1 MKQGSSIEDAHYIL
15 LGNRCKEG
23 TDDPYTQEATST
35 PGTMFGEEVILDFFE
50 SFGPLALAL
59 LSFTEAIIQ
68 PIPPDVLF
76 LPMAYD
82 ARNNEGLL
90 IWLWFV
96 VTISSVLGAIIGH
109 ALGKRYGTKLIDKFG
124 KPHHRSQLEKLFER
138 YGTLGMF
145 IAAVSPLPYK
155 VFGWIAG
162 ASDMKLRPFILAGI
176 FGRGLRFG
184 LEALFIFMYGE
195 SAMRAVEWIL
205 DRELLMGVILILTLG
220 IIVWWFMKTNT
231 STNSQR
237 E

>member
-1 MKQGSSIEDAHYIL
+1 MKEGSSIKDAHCIL

-35 PGTMFGEEVILDFFE
+35 PRTMIGEEVILDFFE

-82 ARNNEGLL
+82 ARDNESLL
-90 IWLWFV
+90 IWLWIV
-96 VTISSVLGAIIGH
+96 VTVSSVFGAVIGH
-109 ALGKRYGTKLIDKFG
+109 ALGKRYGSKLVDKFG
-124 KPHHRSQLEKLFER
+124 KPHHRQQLEKMFER

-162 ASDMKLRPFILAGI
+162 ASDMKLRPFIIAGI

-195 SAMRAVEWIL
+195 SAIRAVEWIL
-205 DRELLMGVILILTLG
+205 DRELLMGIILILTLAT
-220 IIVWWFMKTNT
+220 IVWWFMRTNATT
-231 STNSQR
+231 SAQ
-237 E
+237 EE

>member
-1 MKQGSSIEDAHYIL
+1 MI
-15 LGNRCKEG
+15 
-23 TDDPYTQEATST
+23 
-35 PGTMFGEEVILDFFE
+35 GEEVILDFFE

-82 ARNNEGLL
+82 ARDNEGLL
-90 IWLWFV
+90 IWLWLV
-96 VTISSVLGAIIGH
+96 VTLSSVLGAIIGH
-109 ALGKRYGTKLIDKFG
+109 ALGKKYGTKLIDKFG
-124 KPHHRSQLEKLFER
+124 KPHHRQQLEKLFER
-138 YGTLGMF
+138 YGTLGIF

-176 FGRGLRFG
+176 VGRGLRFG
-184 LEALFIFMYGE
+184 LEALFILMYGE

-205 DRELLMGVILILTLG
+205 DRELLMGIILILTLG
-220 IIVWWFMKTNT
+220 TIVWWFMRTNT
-231 STNSQR
+231 PTSAQ
-237 E
+237 EE

>member
-1 MKQGSSIEDAHYIL
+1 MI
-15 LGNRCKEG
+15 
-23 TDDPYTQEATST
+23 
-35 PGTMFGEEVILDFFE
+35 GEEVILDFFE

-82 ARNNEGLL
+82 ARDNETLL
-90 IWLWFV
+90 IWLWLV
-96 VTISSVLGAIIGH
+96 VTVSSVFGAIIGH
-109 ALGKRYGTKLIDKFG
+109 ALGKRYGSKLVDKFG
-124 KPHHRSQLEKLFER
+124 KPHHRQQLEKMFER

-162 ASDMKLRPFILAGI
+162 ASDMKLRPFIIAGI

-195 SAMRAVEWIL
+195 SAIKAVEWVL
-205 DRELLMGVILILTLG
+205 ERELLMGIILVLTLAAV
-220 IIVWWFMKTNT
+220 VWWLMRTNT
-231 STNSQR
+231 SPVHQ

>member
-1 MKQGSSIEDAHYIL
+1 MI
-15 LGNRCKEG
+15 
-23 TDDPYTQEATST
+23 
-35 PGTMFGEEVILDFFE
+35 GEEVILDFFE

-82 ARNNEGLL
+82 ARDNEGLL
-90 IWLWFV
+90 IWLWLV
-96 VTISSVLGAIIGH
+96 VTLSSVLGAIIGH

-124 KPHHRSQLEKLFER
+124 KPHHRQQLEKLFER

-176 FGRGLRFG
+176 VGRGLRFG
-184 LEALFIFMYGE
+184 LEALFIFLYGE

-205 DRELLMGVILILTLG
+205 DRELLMGIILIFTLG
-220 IIVWWFMKTNT
+220 TIVWWFMRTNT
-231 STNSQR
+231 SASAQ
-237 E
+237 EE

>member
-1 MKQGSSIEDAHYIL
+1 MI
-15 LGNRCKEG
+15 
-23 TDDPYTQEATST
+23 
-35 PGTMFGEEVILDFFE
+35 GEEVILDFFE

-82 ARNNEGLL
+82 ARDNETLL
-90 IWLWFV
+90 IWLWLV
-96 VTISSVLGAIIGH
+96 VTVSSVFGAVIGH
-109 ALGKRYGTKLIDKFG
+109 ALGKRYGSKLVDKFG
-124 KPHHRSQLEKLFER
+124 KPHHRQQLEKMFER

-162 ASDMKLRPFILAGI
+162 ASDMKLRPFIIAGI

-195 SAMRAVEWIL
+195 SAIRAVEWIL
-205 DRELLMGVILILTLG
+205 DRELLMGIILILTLAT
-220 IIVWWFMKTNT
+220 IVWWFMRTNATT
-231 STNSQR
+231 SAQ
-237 E
+237 EE

>member
-1 MKQGSSIEDAHYIL
+1 MI
-15 LGNRCKEG
+15 
-23 TDDPYTQEATST
+23 
-35 PGTMFGEEVILDFFE
+35 GEEVILDFFE

-82 ARNNEGLL
+82 ARENEGLL
-90 IWLWFV
+90 IWLWLV
-96 VTISSVLGAIIGH
+96 VTLSSVLGAIIGH

-124 KPHHRSQLEKLFER
+124 KPHHRQQLEQLFER

-176 FGRGLRFG
+176 VGRGLRFG

-195 SAMRAVEWIL
+195 SAIRAVEWIL
-205 DRELLMGVILILTLG
+205 DRELLMGIILILTLG
-220 IIVWWFMKTNT
+220 TIVWWFMRTNT
-231 STNSQR
+231 STSAQ
-237 E
+237 EE

>member
-1 MKQGSSIEDAHYIL
+1 MI
-15 LGNRCKEG
+15 
-23 TDDPYTQEATST
+23 
-35 PGTMFGEEVILDFFE
+35 GEEVILDFFE

-82 ARNNEGLL
+82 ARDNESLL
-90 IWLWFV
+90 IWLWIV
-96 VTISSVLGAIIGH
+96 VTVSSVFGAVIGH
-109 ALGKRYGTKLIDKFG
+109 ALGKRYGSKLVDKFG
-124 KPHHRSQLEKLFER
+124 KPHHRQQLEKMFER

-162 ASDMKLRPFILAGI
+162 ASYMKLRPFIIAGI

-195 SAMRAVEWIL
+195 SAIRAVEWIL
-205 DRELLMGVILILTLG
+205 DRELLMGIILILTLAT
-220 IIVWWFMKTNT
+220 IVWWFMRTNATT
-231 STNSQR
+231 SAQ
-237 E
+237 EE

>member
-1 MKQGSSIEDAHYIL
+1 MI
-15 LGNRCKEG
+15 
-23 TDDPYTQEATST
+23 
-35 PGTMFGEEVILDFFE
+35 GEEVILDFFE

-82 ARNNEGLL
+82 ARDNEGLL
-90 IWLWFV
+90 IWLWLV
-96 VTISSVLGAIIGH
+96 VTLSSVLGAIIGH

-124 KPHHRSQLEKLFER
+124 KSHHRQQLERLFER

-205 DRELLMGVILILTLG
+205 DRELLMGIILIITLG
-220 IIVWWFMKTNT
+220 TIVWWFMRTNT
-231 STNSQR
+231 SSSVQ
-237 E
+237 ED

>member
-1 MKQGSSIEDAHYIL
+1 MI
-15 LGNRCKEG
+15 
-23 TDDPYTQEATST
+23 
-35 PGTMFGEEVILDFFE
+35 GEEVILDFFE

-82 ARNNEGLL
+82 ARDNEGLL
-90 IWLWFV
+90 IWLWLV
-96 VTISSVLGAIIGH
+96 VTLSSVLGAIIGH

-124 KPHHRSQLEKLFER
+124 KPHHRQQLEKLFER

-176 FGRGLRFG
+176 VGRGLRFG

-195 SAMRAVEWIL
+195 SAIRAVEWIL
-205 DRELLMGVILILTLG
+205 DRELLMGIILILTLAT
-220 IIVWWFMKTNT
+220 IVWWFMRTNAST
-231 STNSQR
+231 SAQ
-237 E
+237 EE

>member
-1 MKQGSSIEDAHYIL
+1 MI
-15 LGNRCKEG
+15 
-23 TDDPYTQEATST
+23 
-35 PGTMFGEEVILDFFE
+35 GEEVILDFFE

-82 ARNNEGLL
+82 ARDSEGLL
-90 IWLWFV
+90 IWLWLV
-96 VTISSVLGAIIGH
+96 VTLSSVLGAIIGH

-124 KPHHRSQLEKLFER
+124 KSHHRQQLERLFER

-162 ASDMKLRPFILAGI
+162 ASDMKSVS
-176 FGRGLRFG
+176 
-184 LEALFIFMYGE
+184 YTH
-195 SAMRAVEWIL
+195 
-205 DRELLMGVILILTLG
+205 LTLPT
-220 IIVWWFMKTNT
+220 ILLV
-231 STNSQR
+231 
-237 E
+237 

>member
-1 MKQGSSIEDAHYIL
+1 MLE
-15 LGNRCKEG
+15 NRSKEG
-23 TDDPYTQEATST
+23 TDDPYAQEATST
-35 PGTMFGEEVILDFFE
+35 PRTMIGEEVILDFFQ

-82 ARNNEGLL
+82 ARDNEALL
-90 IWLWFV
+90 IGLWLV
-96 VTISSVLGAIIGH
+96 VTLSSVLGAIVGH

-124 KPHHRSQLEKLFER
+124 KPQHRQQLEKLFEQ

-155 VFGWIAG
+155 VFGWMAG
-162 ASDMKLRPFILAGI
+162 ASDMKLRPFIIAGI
-176 FGRGLRFG
+176 FGRSLRFG

-195 SAMRAVEWIL
+195 SAIRAVQWIL
-205 DRELLMGVILILTLG
+205 DRELLMGVILVIILG
-220 IIVWWFMKTNT
+220 IGLWWFKKT
-231 STNSQR
+231 SISMPLQ
-237 E
+237 EK

>member
-1 MKQGSSIEDAHYIL
+1 MI
-15 LGNRCKEG
+15 
-23 TDDPYTQEATST
+23 
-35 PGTMFGEEVILDFFE
+35 GEEVILDFFE

-82 ARNNEGLL
+82 ARDNEALL
-90 IWLWFV
+90 IWLWLV
-96 VTISSVLGAIIGH
+96 VTVSSVFGAIIGH
-109 ALGKRYGTKLIDKFG
+109 ALGKRYGSKLVNKFG
-124 KPHHRSQLEKLFER
+124 KPHHRQQLEKMFER

-162 ASDMKLRPFILAGI
+162 ASDMKLRPFIIAGI

-195 SAMRAVEWIL
+195 SAIKAVEWVL
-205 DRELLMGVILILTLG
+205 ERELLMGIILVLTLAAV
-220 IIVWWFMKTNT
+220 VWWLMRTNT
-231 STNSQR
+231 SPVHQ

>member
-1 MKQGSSIEDAHYIL
+1 MI
-15 LGNRCKEG
+15 
-23 TDDPYTQEATST
+23 
-35 PGTMFGEEVILDFFE
+35 GEEVILDFFE

-82 ARNNEGLL
+82 ARDNEGLL
-90 IWLWFV
+90 IWLWLV
-96 VTISSVLGAIIGH
+96 VTLSSVLGAIIGH

-124 KPHHRSQLEKLFER
+124 KPHHRQQLEKLFER
-138 YGTLGMF
+138 YGTFGMF

-176 FGRGLRFG
+176 VGRGLRFG

-195 SAMRAVEWIL
+195 SAIRAVEWIL
-205 DRELLMGVILILTLG
+205 DRELLMGIILILTLAT
-220 IIVWWFMKTNT
+220 IVWWFMRTNT
-231 STNSQR
+231 STSAQ
-237 E
+237 EE

>member
-1 MKQGSSIEDAHYIL
+1 MI
-15 LGNRCKEG
+15 
-23 TDDPYTQEATST
+23 
-35 PGTMFGEEVILDFFE
+35 GEEVILDFFE

-82 ARNNEGLL
+82 ARDNEGLL
-90 IWLWFV
+90 IWLWLV
-96 VTISSVLGAIIGH
+96 VTLSSVLGAIIGH

-124 KPHHRSQLEKLFER
+124 KPHHRQQLEKLFER

-176 FGRGLRFG
+176 VGRGLRFG

-195 SAMRAVEWIL
+195 SAIRAVEWIL
-205 DRELLMGVILILTLG
+205 DRELLMGIILILTLG
-220 IIVWWFMKTNT
+220 TIVWWFMRTNT
-231 STNSQR
+231 STSAQ
-237 E
+237 EE

>member
-1 MKQGSSIEDAHYIL
+1 MI
-15 LGNRCKEG
+15 
-23 TDDPYTQEATST
+23 
-35 PGTMFGEEVILDFFE
+35 GEEVILDFFD

-82 ARNNEGLL
+82 ARENEGLL
-90 IWLWFV
+90 IWLWLV
-96 VTISSVLGAIIGH
+96 VTLSSVLGAIIGH

-124 KPHHRSQLEKLFER
+124 KPHHRQQLEQLFER

-176 FGRGLRFG
+176 VGRGLRFG

-195 SAMRAVEWIL
+195 SAIRAVEWIL
-205 DRELLMGVILILTLG
+205 DRELLMGIILILTLAT
-220 IIVWWFMKTNT
+220 IAWWFMRTNT
-231 STNSQR
+231 STSAQ
-237 E
+237 EE

>member
-1 MKQGSSIEDAHYIL
+1 MEEGSSIEDAHCIL

-23 TDDPYTQEATST
+23 TDDPYAQEATST
-35 PGTMFGEEVILDFFE
+35 ARTMIGEEVILDFFE

-82 ARNNEGLL
+82 ARDNESLL
-90 IWLWFV
+90 IWLWIV
-96 VTISSVLGAIIGH
+96 VTVSSVFGAIIGH
-109 ALGKRYGTKLIDKFG
+109 ALGKRYGSKLVDKFG
-124 KPHHRSQLEKLFER
+124 KPHHRQQLEKMFER

-162 ASDMKLRPFILAGI
+162 ASDMKLRPFIIAGI

-195 SAMRAVEWIL
+195 SAIKAVEWVL
-205 DRELLMGVILILTLG
+205 ERELLMGIILVLTLAAV
-220 IIVWWFMKTNT
+220 VWWLMRTNT
-231 STNSQR
+231 SPVHQ

>member
-1 MKQGSSIEDAHYIL
+1 MI
-15 LGNRCKEG
+15 
-23 TDDPYTQEATST
+23 
-35 PGTMFGEEVILDFFE
+35 GEEVILDFFE

-82 ARNNEGLL
+82 ARDNETLL
-90 IWLWFV
+90 IWLWLV
-96 VTISSVLGAIIGH
+96 VTVSSVFGAIIGH
-109 ALGKRYGTKLIDKFG
+109 ALGKRYGSKLVDKFG
-124 KPHHRSQLEKLFER
+124 KPHHRQQLEKMFER

-162 ASDMKLRPFILAGI
+162 ASDMKLRPFIIAGI

-195 SAMRAVEWIL
+195 SAIKAVEWVL
-205 DRELLMGVILILTLG
+205 ERELLMGIILVLTLTAV
-220 IIVWWFMKTNT
+220 IWWLMRTNT
-231 STNSQR
+231 SPVHQ

>member
-1 MKQGSSIEDAHYIL
+1 MI
-15 LGNRCKEG
+15 
-23 TDDPYTQEATST
+23 
-35 PGTMFGEEVILDFFE
+35 GEEVILDFFE

-82 ARNNEGLL
+82 ARDDEGLL
-90 IWLWFV
+90 IWLWLV
-96 VTISSVLGAIIGH
+96 VTLSSVLGAIIGH
-109 ALGKRYGTKLIDKFG
+109 ALGKKYGTKLIDKFG
-124 KPHHRSQLEKLFER
+124 KPHHRQQLEKLFER
-138 YGTLGMF
+138 YGTLGIF

-176 FGRGLRFG
+176 VGRGLRFG
-184 LEALFIFMYGE
+184 LEALFILMYGE

-205 DRELLMGVILILTLG
+205 DRELLMGIILILTLG
-220 IIVWWFMKTNT
+220 AIVWWFMRTNT
-231 STNSQR
+231 PTSAQ
-237 E
+237 EE